1 MSRGRDRQP
10 ADALRIDML
19 EAVTQFFDKRLRAAT
34 PEHQLQLATA
44 ALFIEMARADF
55 QIKPGEREAVN
66 RAVQRALNL
75 SPEETAEIVR
85 MAAEEVKASASL
97 HKFTRLIDENFS
109 MEQKKR
115 VVKLLWQVAFSDAE
129 LQGHEEYLVRK
140 IADRLHLAKADFL
153 DAKIQARD
161 DFR

>member
-1 MSRGRDRQP
+1 
-10 ADALRIDML
+10 ML
-19 EAVTQFFDKRLRAAT
+19 EAVTDFFEERLRAAT
-34 PEHQLQLATA
+34 PERQLQLATA

-55 QIKPGEREAVN
+55 EVKPDEREAVN
-66 RAVQRALNL
+66 RAVQRALDL
-75 SPEETAEIVR
+75 SPDETTEIVR
-85 MAAEEVKASASL
+85 LAAEEVKASASL
-97 HKFTRLIDENFS
+97 HEFTRLIDENFS

-115 VVKLLWQVAFSDAE
+115 VVKLLWQVAYSDAE

-153 DAKIQARD
+153 DAKIRARD

>member
-1 MSRGRDRQP
+1 MS
-10 ADALRIDML
+10 
-19 EAVTQFFDKRLRAAT
+19 
-34 PEHQLQLATA
+34 
-44 ALFIEMARADF
+44 RADF
-55 QIKPGEREAVN
+55 EIHADERKAVN
-66 RAVQRALNL
+66 RAVERALDL

-85 MAAEEVKASASL
+85 LATEEVKASPSL
-97 HKFTRLIDENFS
+97 HEFTRLIDENFS
-109 MEQKKR
+109 MQQKKR

-140 IADRLHLAKADFL
+140 IADRLHMAKADFL

>member
-1 MSRGRDRQP
+1 MSRGTDRQP
-10 ADALRIDML
+10 SEELRGELL
-19 EAVTQFFDKRLRAAT
+19 EAVTDFFEERLRAAA

-44 ALFIEMARADF
+44 ALFIEMTRADF
-55 QIKPGEREAVN
+55 QIKPDEREAVN
-66 RAVQRALNL
+66 RAVQRALDV
-75 SPEETAEIVR
+75 SPEETTEIVR
-85 MAAEEVKASASL
+85 LAAEEVKASASL
-97 HKFTRLIDENFS
+97 HEFTRLIDENFS

-115 VVKLLWQVAFSDAE
+115 VVKLLWQVAYSDAE